1 MPTPTATPT
10 ARQHLGYLAG
20 RTLPAD
26 LHDWVVNDITG
37 PGATR
42 RYAIRCL
49 APLAPVLAA
58 LLLIPGPWL
67 IRISMV
73 LLLFLPFVYFLIG
86 LKNIYL
92 RHRLVS
98 HGLDPHLLDKHKQP
112 RINRER
118 DDYETRYR
126 GASKDGSPGAGG
138 QRSTTV

>member
-1 MPTPTATPT
+1 MPTAIPTPTT
-10 ARQHLGYLAG
+10 RQHLGYLAG

-26 LHDWVVNDITG
+26 LHDWVVYDITG

-49 APLAPVLAA
+49 VPLVPILAA

-67 IRISMV
+67 IRVSMV

-98 HGLDPHLLDKHKQP
+98 HGLDPRLLNNRKQLHIDK
-112 RINRER
+112 ER

-126 GASKDGSPGAGG
+126 RAP
-138 QRSTTV
+138 

>member
-1 MPTPTATPT
+1 MSTSTPALTPTI
-10 ARQHLGYLAG
+10 RQHLGYLAG

-26 LHDWVVNDITG
+26 LHDWVVRDITG

-49 APLAPVLAA
+49 IPLAPILAA
-58 LLLIPGPWL
+58 LLLVPGPWL

-73 LLLFLPFVYFLIG
+73 LLLLLPFVYFLLA

-98 HGLDPHLLDKHKQP
+98 HDLDPHLLNTHRQP
-112 RINRER
+112 RIDKER
-118 DDYETRYR
+118 SNYETRYR
-126 GASKDGSPGAGG
+126 HTP
-138 QRSTTV
+138 